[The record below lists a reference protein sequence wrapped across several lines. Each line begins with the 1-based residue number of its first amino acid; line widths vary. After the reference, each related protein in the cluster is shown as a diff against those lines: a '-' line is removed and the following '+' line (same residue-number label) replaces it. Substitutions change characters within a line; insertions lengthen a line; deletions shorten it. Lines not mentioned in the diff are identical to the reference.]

1 MQRTISGMIGDGS
14 TAHNLRYIVT
24 DNVNPNLT
32 SENVILKNKKIKDVY
47 HELFDEALEQ
57 YNAKQN
63 RSDRI
68 IKDYHKHIRHSRQE
82 KEFYEVVFQYGN
94 RDDTGVGTPEAA
106 TAKKI
111 LTEFAEKFEKR
122 NPHLR
127 VFLSVVHMDEPEGTP
142 HVHIDFV
149 PFATESKRGL
159 SVRNSLSKALEQQG
173 FKGEGK
179 FNTCSKLWIDSEKT
193 ALSEIM
199 LSHGIEWLE
208 LGTTKEHLSVYNYKR
223 EKRREEVEE
232 LDKFVCEKQNML
244 SNLKEAVAFTEG
256 HSEYLD
262 MQIEE
267 KYSEI
272 EKLDKSVVEIEN
284 HNATLENSINDN
296 NAAIHQQALILKKDK
311 DEIDKIAKK
320 KVDIELVENIEVKKA
335 LIGNKVTVNADDF
348 ENLQTLAQKQIATVK
363 TTKKLKSEVAE
374 LKENNSK
381 LAAENAKL
389 KEHSQGIIHLQLENG
404 ELKKK
409 VGNLEKMLDK
419 IYDFLDR
426 FNLQERLDEFIG
438 TLSKSRKITNELE

>member
-14 TAHNLRYIVT
+14 AAHNLRYIVT

-32 SENVILKNKKIKDVY
+32 SENVILKSEKVKDVY

-94 RDDTGVGTPEAA
+94 RGDTGVGTLEAQ

-111 LTEFAEKFEKR
+111 LTKFAEGFEKR

-127 VFLSVVHMDEPEGTP
+127 VFLSVIHMDEPEGTP

-179 FNTCSKLWIDSEKT
+179 FNTCSKLWIDSEKMV
-193 ALSEIM
+193 LSEIM

-232 LDKFVCEKQNML
+232 LDKFVSEKQNTL
-244 SNLKEAVAFTEG
+244 SNLNEAVAFSEG

-272 EKLDKSVVEIEN
+272 EKLDKSVAEIEN
-284 HNATLENSINDN
+284 HNAVLENSINDN
-296 NAAIHQQALILKKDK
+296 NAAIHQQALILQKDK
-311 DEIDKIAKK
+311 AELDKIAKK
-320 KVDIELVENIEVKKA
+320 KVDIESVENIEAKKT
-335 LIGNKVTVNADDF
+335 LIGNKITINVDDYN
-348 ENLQTLAQKQIATVK
+348 NLQTTAQKYIALDK
-363 TTKKLKSEVAE
+363 SKKKLKAEISDLKTEVQ
-374 LKENNSK
+374 N
-381 LAAENAKL
+381 LAAANARL
-389 KEHSQGIIHLQLENG
+389 KKEVQGEIHLKLELGKVKN
-404 ELKKK
+404 ELSALKNTIAK
-409 VGNLEKMLDK
+409 V
-419 IYDFLDR
+419 YDFIEQL
-426 FNLQERLDEFIG
+426 NLRERLELFLNPPKLQRKK
-438 TLSKSRKITNELE
+438 THSR